1 MKIERED
8 RGRGGESG
16 NGGYFP
22 PESCSERERERE
34 RIKDRREENHGIG
47 GREEGK
53 EMKTVENS
61 RERKPESLR
70 A

>member
-1 MKIERED
+1 MVDTSRQN
-8 RGRGGESG
+8 RAA
-16 NGGYFP
+16 
-22 PESCSERERERE
+22 RERERE

-53 EMKTVENS
+53 ETKTVENS